1 MKRESLYLQ
10 GGLPLNSWYAET
22 EATRNGRE
30 QSGLRGTR
38 KVRAGLA
45 LHARRPHM
53 GGQAVRYPE
62 GDAKWVKEGIEQIKL

>member
-1 MKRESLYLQ
+1 
-10 GGLPLNSWYAET
+10 
-22 EATRNGRE
+22 
-30 QSGLRGTR
+30 LRGTR

-62 GDAKWVKEGIEQIKL
+62 GDAERVKEGIEQIKL

>member
-1 MKRESLYLQ
+1 MVSL
-10 GGLPLNSWYAET
+10 STA
-22 EATRNGRE
+22 
-30 QSGLRGTR
+30 GTR
-38 KVRAGLA
+38 KRKQPATEEKKVRLRDDAEVRARHGESSTGLA

>member
-1 MKRESLYLQ
+1 MVSLSTAGTRQ
-10 GGLPLNSWYAET
+10 RKQPAT
-22 EATRNGRE
+22 EENKVR
-30 QSGLRGTR
+30 LRGTR

-62 GDAKWVKEGIEQIKL
+62 GDAERVKEGIEQIKL